1 MKKKTKNGLVYF
13 RYYWVVRLCY
23 LLVGTGGYG
32 FYRIGKKQDL
42 KDAKIESIPA
52 TDKKKSPEKAN
63 QRKDTFITAISK
75 PGSFPSIFPREWLG
89 WKCNVCNFASLVT
102 TDKQSKPIP
111 DLAEKWDISA
121 DQLTYTFHLRKI

>member
-1 MKKKTKNGLVYF
+1 MLSA
-13 RYYWVVRLCY
+13 C
-23 LLVGTGGYG
+23 GGQEDTASTEPV
-32 FYRIGKKQDL
+32 KKQDL

-75 PGSFPSIFPREWLG
+75 PGGVFLPYFQENG
-89 WKCNVCNFASLVT
+89 WDGNVTSVIFASLVT

>member
-1 MKKKTKNGLVYF
+1 MYF

-75 PGSFPSIFPREWLG
+75 RVFLPYFQENG
-89 WKCNVCNFASLVT
+89 WDGNVTSV
-102 TDKQSKPIP
+102 I
-111 DLAEKWDISA
+111 
-121 DQLTYTFHLRKI
+121 LRH